1 MSANEIGAA
10 SEPWSAGERASAAS
24 ERWSGGE
31 RASIAPQDAV
41 ERALAAARPGGET
54 VVIADESSTANLRW
68 AGNTLTTN
76 GVAATRSLTVISI
89 DRRADGTAGVGMVAR
104 SGVTPGQV
112 EDLVREAEKA
122 AAEASSAEDA
132 ADQVTGETS
141 YRSDSTSWS
150 AAPSATD
157 FGVFR
162 SFSAQLGETLRAAE
176 AAGRKLYG
184 FAEHGVTSTFLGTS
198 AGVRARHDQPTGR
211 LELNAK
217 SADLARSAWAGVAT
231 RDFTDVD
238 VAAVDAGL
246 AERLSWQSRRV
257 ELPAGRYETLLPPTA
272 VSDMLT
278 YLYWSAGARDASE
291 GRTVFSRSAAGSGER
306 GTRVGERLSPMSL
319 DLFSDPSYPG
329 LECVPFVVAHA
340 SGRDSSVFD
349 NGLPSPRT
357 SWLSDG
363 VLSALHSSRYSA
375 GLAGLPVTPAVDNL
389 ILSAPGASASLE
401 SMIAS
406 TKRGLLL
413 TCLWYIRLVD
423 PQTLLLTGLTRDGVY
438 LIEEGE
444 VVGAVNNFRYN
455 ESPVGM
461 LSRVLEIGATEQT
474 LPREWGDYFNR
485 TAMPS
490 LRIEAFNMSSVSQAS

>member
-1 MSANEIGAA
+1 VSPNEIVGS
-10 SEPWSAGERASAAS
+10 SEPWFAGSRAST
-24 ERWSGGE
+24 
-31 RASIAPQDAV
+31 APQDTV
-41 ERALAAARPGGET
+41 ERALAAARPGTET

-76 GVAATRSLTVISI
+76 GVATSRSLTVISV

-112 EDLVREAEKA
+112 EDLVREAEKS
-122 AAEASSAEDA
+122 AAEASAAEDA
-132 ADQVTGETS
+132 ADLVTGEAGT
-141 YRSDSTSWS
+141 RSESS
-150 AAPSATD
+150 ALWPSPPRATD
-157 FGVFR
+157 FGIFR

-184 FAEHGVTSTFLGTS
+184 FAEHGVTSTFVGTS
-198 AGVRARHDQPTGR
+198 AGVRARYDQPTGR

-217 SADLARSAWAGVAT
+217 SASPNAAGDARSAWAGVAT

-272 VSDMLT
+272 VSDMLI
-278 YLYWSAGARDASE
+278 YLYWSAGARDAGE
-291 GRTVFSRSAAGSGER
+291 GRTVFSRSAPGSGER
-306 GTRVGERLSPMSL
+306 GTRVGERLSPMPL
-319 DLFSDPSYPG
+319 DLFSDPSYQG
-329 LECVPFVVAHA
+329 LECAPFVVAHA

-349 NGLPSPRT
+349 NGLASPRT
-357 SWLSDG
+357 SWLSAG

-375 GLAGLPVTPAVDNL
+375 SLTGLPVTPAVDNL

-444 VVGAVNNFRYN
+444 VVGAVNNFRFN
-455 ESPVGM
+455 ESPVSM
-461 LSRVLEIGATEQT
+461 LSRVLEVGATEQT
-474 LPREWGDYFNR
+474 LPREWGDYFSR
-485 TAMPS
+485 AAMPP

>member
-1 MSANEIGAA
+1 MSPNEVV
-10 SEPWSAGERASAAS
+10 PT
-24 ERWSGGE
+24 
-31 RASIAPQDAV
+31 PQDTV
-41 ERALAAARPGGET
+41 ERALAAARPGAET

-76 GVAATRSLTVISI
+76 GVAASRSLTVISI
-89 DRRADGTAGVGMVAR
+89 DRRAGGTAGVGVVAR
-104 SGVTPGQV
+104 SGVTAGQV

-122 AAEASSAEDA
+122 AAESAPAEDA
-132 ADQVTGETS
+132 AELVAGEAS
-141 YRSDSTSWS
+141 YRSASSSWS
-150 AAPSATD
+150 ATPGATD
-157 FGVFR
+157 FGVFG
-162 SFSAQLGETLRAAE
+162 SFSSRLGETLRAAE

-184 FAEHGVTSTFLGTS
+184 FAEHGVTSTFVGTS

-217 SADLARSAWAGVAT
+217 SADLERSAWAGVAT

-272 VSDMLT
+272 VADMMT

-291 GRTVFSRSAAGSGER
+291 GRTVFSRPGAGPGEPR
-306 GTRVGERLSPMSL
+306 TRVGERLSTSPL
-319 DLFSDPSYPG
+319 DLYSDPSYPG
-329 LECVPFVVAHA
+329 LQCAPFVVAHA

-349 NGLPSPRT
+349 NGLPSPRA
-357 SWLSDG
+357 SWLSGG

-375 GLAGLPVTPAVDNL
+375 ALAGLPVTPAVDNL
-389 ILSAPGASASLE
+389 ILSAPGASAPLE

-438 LIEEGE
+438 LVEEGE

-461 LSRVLEIGATEQT
+461 LSRVVEVGATQPT

-485 TAMPS
+485 AAMPP
-490 LRIEAFNMSSVSQAS
+490 LRIEGFNMSSVSQAS